1 MISKSMVTVIAAAI
15 SSMTIVEM
23 PAGIA
28 NAGEIKVLYVGSL
41 RSSLTEL
48 IPSFEKSSG
57 HKVKAEAGAAGEM
70 VDRIQK
76 GEAVDVGIVTTAQI
90 EKLVTQG
97 KIAPGSEVGIARSG
111 MGLGVRKGAAKAD
124 IGSLEAFKRAL
135 GTAKSIGHTD
145 PASGASSAIY
155 AAQLLASLGNAA
167 ELKPKIKIFASN
179 ALLFEAVAKGDV
191 ELGFGQ
197 MSEIVAAPGV
207 DLVGPLPAPV
217 QNYSRYSAAIP
228 ASAKEPDAGKAFI
241 SFLTS
246 PAAVAVMKAKGIDPP

>member
-1 MISKSMVTVIAAAI
+1 MTSKSIVAVVAAAI

-23 PAGIA
+23 PAG
-28 NAGEIKVLYVGSL
+28 NASASEIKVLYVGSL
-41 RSSLTEL
+41 RSSFAEL
-48 IPSFEKSSG
+48 IPSFEKSSR
-57 HKVKAEAGAAGEM
+57 HKVKAEAGAAGTM

-76 GEAVDVGIVTTAQI
+76 GEAVDVAIVTTAQI
-90 EKLVTQG
+90 ERLVTQG
-97 KIAPGSEVGIARSG
+97 KIAPGTQVNIARSG
-111 MGLGVRKGAAKAD
+111 MGLGARKGAAKAD
-124 IGSLEAFKRAL
+124 IGLLEAFKRTL
-135 GTAKSIGHTD
+135 GNAKSIGHTD

-155 AAQLLASLGNAA
+155 AAQLLARLDIAA
-167 ELKPKIKIFASN
+167 DLKSKIKLFASN

-197 MSEIVAAPGV
+197 MSEIVAAQGV
-207 DLVGPLPAPV
+207 DLVGPLPTPV

-246 PAAVAVMKAKGIDPP
+246 PAALAVMKAKGIDPP